1 MKTLYTSLLAL
12 ILTGNIAFSQ
22 GGLDLGVTGITIP
35 APGTSLLTTY
45 SDTFAFKIFNFGDT
59 LYAGDTLHLNMYL
72 DGVMQPAGSFS
83 TLLVATWESQVELTV
98 SASFNFGLLNISA
111 GTHSICMGFV
121 NYNDVDNS
129 NDSACATYTFTV
141 PTGIGLTLGS
151 KSSIYLNNG
160 ILNLNITHSDIVEST
175 TLTVYNMAGR
185 LVYAEDIG
193 GNGSISSTVDLSSY
207 ATGVY
212 VVRLVSKGRLI
223 DTRKLIK

>member
-1 MKTLYTSLLAL
+1 
-12 ILTGNIAFSQ
+12 
-22 GGLDLGVTGITIP
+22 
-35 APGTSLLTTY
+35 
-45 SDTFAFKIFNFGDT
+45 
-59 LYAGDTLHLNMYL
+59 
-72 DGVMQPAGSFS
+72 
-83 TLLVATWESQVELTV
+83 
-98 SASFNFGLLNISA
+98 
-111 GTHSICMGFV
+111 MGFV

-141 PTGIGLTLGS
+141 PAGIGLTLGS
-151 KSSIYLNNG
+151 KSSIFLNNG

-193 GNGSISSTVDLSSY
+193 GNGSITSTVDLSSY

>member
-1 MKTLYTSLLAL
+1 MKKRYTSLLAL
-12 ILTGNIAFSQ
+12 ILTGNIAFAQ
-22 GGLDLGVTGITIP
+22 PDMGVTEITTP
-35 APGTSLLTTY
+35 TPGSSILTTY
-45 SDTFAFKIFNFGDT
+45 NDTLAFKIKNFGDS
-59 LYAGDTLHLNMYL
+59 LNIGDSLVITMFI
-72 DGVMQPAGSFS
+72 DGVEAPGGYFLIMQQAWPTNDEYVLAGPVDFTS
-83 TLLVATWESQVELTV
+83 
-98 SASFNFGLLNISA
+98 LNISA
-111 GTHSICMGFV
+111 GSHTICLTTDDADDV
-121 NYNDVDNS
+121 NHANDT
-129 NDSACATYTFTV
+129 ACATYTFTV

-151 KSSIYLNNG
+151 KSSIFLNNG